1 MKAERRPLR
10 LMPANARLEWAITPT
25 QADAEATAASAW
37 LHFDLPRGSFATGL
51 LRELI
56 AHPLL

>member
-1 MKAERRPLR
+1 
-10 LMPANARLEWAITPT
+10 MPGKPRLEWDITPE
-25 QADAEATAASAW
+25 QAKTEGSEASVW